1 MTQERVTLHHEVL
14 PAFYEQL
21 QTHPL
26 YIDLTPG
33 SSFFGTGK
41 K

>member
-1 MTQERVTLHHEVL
+1 MTPERVTLHHEAL
-14 PAFYEQL
+14 PVFYQQL

-33 SSFFGTGK
+33 SSFFGTFK